1 MNCGEKNVNKLEK
14 ETAGVIAEKQYG
26 AGRYKQQKRNQIM
39 LSLTSQAVDQRGP
52 LFFLLFLGCSAVFSI
67 HFTDGGCALS
77 LDLGVK
83 LLVKK
88 DLVNQVR
95 LHGAWLC
102 RGFRGPVVVAWM
114 MKRILGLQCA
124 FKTKSLSINTVS

>member
-1 MNCGEKNVNKLEK
+1 MNCGEKSKYIGKKKLL
-14 ETAGVIAEKQYG
+14 AFNIAEKQYG
-26 AGRYKQQKRNQIM
+26 AGRYKQQKENQ
-39 LSLTSQAVDQRGP
+39 SLTSQAVDQRGP
-52 LFFLLFLGCSAVFSI
+52 LFFLFFFGCSAVFSI
-67 HFTDGGCALS
+67 HFTDGGCALP

-102 RGFRGPVVVAWM
+102 RGFRGPVVVAWT

-124 FKTKSLSINTVS
+124 FKSKSLSINAVS